1 MNMYAIEVERLT
13 KIYGRGETAVTAIS
27 DATFQVKPG
36 ELVAILGPSGSGKTT
51 LLTSIGLINEPTR
64 GKVVVDGAIVADGRW
79 LPGLDLKRIRREKL
93 GFIFQAHNL
102 IPFLTAQENVM
113 VALEINH
120 LTRTEAKSRA
130 TELLASLNLGHRLL
144 NYPSA
149 LSGGEAQRVAIARAL
164 ANKPKVI
171 LADEPTAAL
180 DTENGKNVMALLKKL
195 AVENNSAILV
205 VTHDHRMVE
214 GFDRIFEVR
223 DGRITGERNNGSLD
237 DTHVSNL
244 FGEGLKHIMI
254 KEDNQLP

>member
-1 MNMYAIEVERLT
+1 MFAIEVAGLT
-13 KIYGRGETAVTAIS
+13 KIYGKGETMVTAIS

-64 GKVVVDGAIVADGRW
+64 GKVVIDGTVVADEGWR
-79 LPGLDLKRIRREKL
+79 PGLDLKRIRREKL

-102 IPFLTAQENVM
+102 IPFLTAMENVM

-120 LTRTEAKSRA
+120 LPRSEARERA
-130 TELLASLNLGHRLL
+130 EELLTTLNLGHRLN

-164 ANKPKVI
+164 ANRPKVI

-180 DTENGKNVMALLKKL
+180 DTGNGKNVMTLLKKL
-195 AVENNSAILV
+195 AVENHSAILV

-214 GFDRIFEVR
+214 GFDRIFHVS
-223 DGRITGERNNGSLD
+223 DGRIAGEKNNLEVTGNHELG
-237 DTHVSNL
+237 
-244 FGEGLKHIMI
+244 
-254 KEDNQLP
+254 

>member
-1 MNMYAIEVERLT
+1 MHAIKIEHLT
-13 KIYGRGETAVTAIS
+13 KVYGKGETAVTAIA

-36 ELVAILGPSGSGKTT
+36 ELVAILGTSGSGKTT
-51 LLTSIGLINEPTR
+51 LLTAIGLINEPTR
-64 GKVVVDGAIVADGRW
+64 GKVVIDGTAVADEGW
-79 LPGLDLKRIRREKL
+79 LPGLDLKRLRREKL

-113 VALEINH
+113 IALEINH
-120 LTRTEAKSRA
+120 LTKSAAKARA
-130 TELLASLNLGHRLL
+130 TELLTSLNLGHRLN

-180 DTENGKNVMALLKKL
+180 DTENGKNVMDLLKKL
-195 AVENNSAILV
+195 AVENRSAILV

-214 GFDRIFEVR
+214 GFDRIFHVN
-223 DGRITGERNNGSLD
+223 DGHIAREQNNSTGAA
-237 DTHVSNL
+237 
-244 FGEGLKHIMI
+244 
-254 KEDNQLP
+254 Q

>member
-1 MNMYAIEVERLT
+1 MYAVEVEKLT
-13 KIYGRGETAVTAIS
+13 KIYGKGEMAVTALV
-27 DATFQVKPG
+27 DASIQVKPG

-51 LLTSIGLINEPTR
+51 LLTSIGLINEPTH
-64 GKVVVDGAIVADGRW
+64 GTVVLDGVTVADEGW
-79 LPGLDLKRIRREKL
+79 LPGIDLKKLRREKL

-113 VALEINH
+113 IALEIND
-120 LTRTEAKSRA
+120 LSRSDA
-130 TELLASLNLGHRLL
+130 RERSAELLASLNLGHRMN

-180 DTENGKNVMALLKKL
+180 DTENGKNVMMLLKKL
-195 AVENNSAILV
+195 AVENHSAILV

-214 GFDRIFEVR
+214 GFDRIFHVS
-223 DGRITGERNNGSLD
+223 DGRITGEESNGR
-237 DTHVSNL
+237 
-244 FGEGLKHIMI
+244 K
-254 KEDNQLP
+254 

>member
-1 MNMYAIEVERLT
+1 MYAIEVAGLT
-13 KIYGRGETAVTAIS
+13 KIYGKGETTVTAIS

-64 GKVVVDGAIVADGRW
+64 GKVVIDGTVVADEGW

-102 IPFLTAQENVM
+102 IPFLTALENVM
-113 VALEINH
+113 VALEINS
-120 LTRTEAKSRA
+120 LPRSEARERA
-130 TELLASLNLGHRLL
+130 AELLTALNLGHRLR
-144 NYPSA
+144 NYPSS

-164 ANKPKVI
+164 ANRPKVI

-180 DTENGKNVMALLKKL
+180 DTENGKNVMALLKRL
-195 AVENNSAILV
+195 AVENRSAILV

-214 GFDRIFEVR
+214 GFDRIFQVS
-223 DGRITGERNNGSLD
+223 DGRIAGEKNNLEVAG
-237 DTHVSNL
+237 
-244 FGEGLKHIMI
+244 KH
-254 KEDNQLP
+254 ELG

>member
-1 MNMYAIEVERLT
+1 MYAIEVERLT
-13 KIYGRGETAVTAIS
+13 KIYGKGETAVTAIAN
-27 DATFQVKPG
+27 ATLQVKPG

-51 LLTSIGLINEPTR
+51 LLTCIGLINEPTN
-64 GKVVVDGAIVADGRW
+64 GKVVIDGTTVADEGW
-79 LPGLDLKRIRREKL
+79 NSGIDLKRMRREKL

-113 VALEINH
+113 IALEINH
-120 LTRTEAKSRA
+120 LTKSEAKGRA
-130 TELLASLNLGHRLL
+130 TELLVSLNLGHRLN

-180 DTENGKNVMALLKKL
+180 DTENGKNVMTLLKKL
-195 AVENNSAILV
+195 AVENHSAILV

-214 GFDRIFEVR
+214 GFDRIFQVN
-223 DGRITGERNNGSLD
+223 DGRITGEK
-237 DTHVSNL
+237 SNL
-244 FGEGLKHIMI
+244 EVWASHELG
-254 KEDNQLP
+254 

>member
-1 MNMYAIEVERLT
+1 MDKNMYAIEVEKLT
-13 KIYGRGETAVTAIS
+13 KIYGKGETAVTAIA
-27 DATFQVKPG
+27 DATLQVKPG

-51 LLTSIGLINEPTR
+51 LLTCIGLINEPTH
-64 GKVVVDGAIVADGRW
+64 GTVVIDGTTVADEGW
-79 LPGLDLKRIRREKL
+79 QSGIDLKRMRREKL

-113 VALEINH
+113 IALEINH
-120 LTRTEAKSRA
+120 MTKNEAKSRA
-130 TELLASLNLGHRLL
+130 TELLTSLNLGHRLN

-164 ANKPKVI
+164 ANKPRVI

-195 AVENNSAILV
+195 AVENHSAILV

-214 GFDRIFEVR
+214 GFDRIFQVS
-223 DGRITGERNNGSLD
+223 DGRIIDEKNNIDAG
-237 DTHVSNL
+237 
-244 FGEGLKHIMI
+244 
-254 KEDNQLP
+254 

>member
-1 MNMYAIEVERLT
+1 MYAIEVERLT
-13 KIYGRGETAVTAIS
+13 KIYGKGETAVTAIA
-27 DATFQVKPG
+27 DATFQVTPG

-51 LLTSIGLINEPTR
+51 LLTAIGLINEPTR
-64 GKVVVDGAIVADGRW
+64 GKLVIDGTAVADGGW
-79 LPGLDLKRIRREKL
+79 LPGLDLKRLRREKL

-102 IPFLTAQENVM
+102 IPFLSARENVM
-113 VALEINH
+113 IALEINH
-120 LTRTEAKSRA
+120 LTRTEARNRA
-130 TELLASLNLGHRLL
+130 DELLSALNLGHRLD

-164 ANKPKVI
+164 ANKPSVI

-214 GFDRIFEVR
+214 GFDRIFHVS
-223 DGRITGERNNGSLD
+223 DGRIAGEETTGVQDAGTAPALQ
-237 DTHVSNL
+237 
-244 FGEGLKHIMI
+244 G
-254 KEDNQLP
+254 